1 MEDFILKNDFNRC
14 FPLAKGGIII
24 STKIGNIQ
32 FGTTSECITELQD
45 LDIPIPNI
53 YVLPSILFEKKFL
66 INLLE
71 LEPIVLYNF
80 LRKNKTI
87 LISSKENEKIIK
99 AVFQEE
105 VFGPANFK
113 VIYQ

>member
-32 FGTTSECITELQD
+32 FGTTSECILELQD

-53 YVLPSILFEKKFL
+53 YVLPSILFEKKYL

-105 VFGPANFK
+105 VFGPPHFK
-113 VIYQ
+113 VI